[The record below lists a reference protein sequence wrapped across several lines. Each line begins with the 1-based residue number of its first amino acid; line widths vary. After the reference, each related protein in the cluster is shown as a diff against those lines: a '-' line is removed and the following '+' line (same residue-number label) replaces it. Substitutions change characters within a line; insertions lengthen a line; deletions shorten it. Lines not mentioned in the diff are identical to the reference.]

1 MHKDTP
7 TLEHRVAQLRERMQ
21 QFKLN
26 NPDLY
31 PTVTSTDTIDNNVAS
46 ISTKL
51 NSMRVATYNTSKHD
65 TN

>member
-7 TLEHRVAQLRERMQ
+7 TLEHRVAQLRKRMQ

-31 PTVTSTDTIDNNVAS
+31 PTVSNTDAIDSNVTSITDR
-46 ISTKL
+46 L
-51 NSMRVATYNTSKHD
+51 NSVRVSTYKLPRV
-65 TN
+65 

>member
-7 TLEHRVAQLRERMQ
+7 TLEHRVAQLRKRMQ

-31 PTVTSTDTIDNNVAS
+31 PTVSNTDTIDSNVAS
-46 ISTKL
+46 ITDRL
-51 NSMRVATYNTSKHD
+51 NSVRVSTYNISKH
-65 TN
+65 NSN